1 MKFTIDK
8 LEASRVLGIVKSAI
22 SPRPLYP
29 ILTCVLVEASKEDQ
43 QVTFTGSDLSLFAVI
58 KAEASVVEG
67 GKVAIPANLLFSI
80 VAKQPEG
87 EIRIECNADS
97 HKISI
102 LGTGRYDITGLEPS
116 DYPLIP
122 SIPSQYVE
130 LDPSQLKSGIETT
143 EKFTSA
149 DETKQVLTGVR
160 ISSDSGKLEFA
171 ATDGHRLAVET
182 TVDSNCSSFGGVTVP
197 RSGLSLV
204 KKILSDDPVKL
215 FYDEDQIIFVTNE
228 ASVTVRALTGAYPQY
243 RSLIPASSTIQTV
256 WNTKQFLAAVE
267 RVSILSPELV
277 VTLALYG
284 HFVVISSNVQEIGN
298 AQEKINLMHPIK
310 LENESIQV
318 AFKATYL
325 IEALKTID
333 ALEFK
338 LLLNRPTTPVLLKP
352 LGMRDQTF
360 LIMPINIVK

>member
-8 LEASRVLGIVKSAI
+8 TEASRVLGIVKSAI
-22 SPRPLYP
+22 SPRPHHQ
-29 ILTCVLVEASKEDQ
+29 ILTCVLVEASQEDQ

-58 KAEASVVEG
+58 KAEASVSQG
-67 GKVAIPANLLFSI
+67 GKIAIPANLLFSI

-87 EIRIECNADS
+87 EIRIECSADS
-97 HKISI
+97 SKISI
-102 LGTGRYDITGLEPS
+102 LGTGRYDISGLETS
-116 DYPLIP
+116 DYPAIP

-130 LDPSQLKSGIETT
+130 LEPSQLKSGIETT

-149 DETKQVLTGVR
+149 DDTKQVLTGVR

-171 ATDGHRLAVET
+171 ATDGHRLAVEN
-182 TVDSNCSSFGGVTVP
+182 VNSNCLSFGGVTVP

-215 FYDEDQIIFVTNE
+215 FYDEDQIIFVTDK
-228 ASVTVRALTGAYPQY
+228 ASVTVRALNGVYPAY
-243 RSLIPASSTIQTV
+243 RTLIPASFLIESV

-267 RVSILSPELV
+267 RVSILSPNLI
-277 VTLALYG
+277 TLTLYEQ
-284 HFVVISSNVQEIGN
+284 FVVISSHAQEIGN
-298 AQEKINLMHPIK
+298 AQEKINAMSSIK
-310 LENESIQV
+310 LANESIQV

-333 ALEFK
+333 AQEFK
-338 LLLNRPTTPVLLKP
+338 LLLNSPATPVVLKS

-360 LIMPINIVK
+360 LIMPINIVQ

>member
-8 LEASRVLGIVKSAI
+8 IEASKVLGIVKSAI
-22 SPRPLYP
+22 SPRPSHP
-29 ILTCVLVEASKEDQ
+29 ILTCLLVEANEKDQ

-58 KAEASVVEG
+58 KAEASVSKSG
-67 GKVAIPANLLFSI
+67 RVAVPANLLFSI

-87 EIRIECNADS
+87 DIKIECSADS

-102 LGTGRYDITGLEPS
+102 LGTGRYDITGLDPS

-122 SIPSQYVE
+122 SVPSQYVE
-130 LDPSQLKSGIETT
+130 LDPYQLKSGIETT
-143 EKFTSA
+143 EKFTST
-149 DETKQVLTGVR
+149 DNTKQVLTGVR
-160 ISSDSGKLEFA
+160 ISSHLGKLEFA
-171 ATDGHRLAVET
+171 ATDGHRLAMEN
-182 TVDSNCSSFGGVTVP
+182 VDSDCLNFGGVTVP

-204 KKILSDDPVKL
+204 KKILSDDSVKL
-215 FYDEDQIIFVTNE
+215 FYDEDQISFVTNE

-243 RSLIPASSTIQTV
+243 RSLIPAFSTIETV

-284 HFVVISSNVQEIGN
+284 HCVVISSNVQEIGN
-298 AQEKINLMHPIK
+298 AQEKIKLMHPIK

-338 LLLNRPTTPVLLKP
+338 LLLNLPTTPVLLKP